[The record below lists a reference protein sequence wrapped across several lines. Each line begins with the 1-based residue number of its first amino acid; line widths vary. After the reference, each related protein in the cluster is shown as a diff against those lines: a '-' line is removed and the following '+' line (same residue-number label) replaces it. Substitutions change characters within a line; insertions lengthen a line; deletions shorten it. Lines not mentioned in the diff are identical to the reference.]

1 MMPVFVIRAK
11 VGKDL
16 WGEKWRDLLEGGK
29 DADKIDFLIVLRVKK
44 AMLEDKDRRVPGR
57 EKAYIIPR
65 SELQQQDDGWHYLTL
80 DHIVRVYCLV
90 DPTAKSAALDARAAE
105 VEETTAQARVAV
117 DR

>member
-1 MMPVFVIRAK
+1 M
-11 VGKDL
+11 
-16 WGEKWRDLLEGGK
+16 WGEKWKDLLEGGK
-29 DADKIDFLIVLRVKK
+29 DADKIDFLIVLRVKQ

-90 DPTAKSAALDARAAE
+90 DPTAKSTALDARAAE